1 MADKKIT
8 QLTAHT
14 APIDN
19 DTMPIVDS
27 AGGVT
32 KKVTW
37 AVIKSTLK
45 TYFDTLYATVGA
57 LASYATLTG
66 AQTLSNK
73 RITRRVLSVTQAAVP
88 TFNTDNADIISITG
102 LAQAITSM
110 TTNQTGTPVAGDVL
124 IVEITDNGTARAITW
139 GTKFEAS
146 PVASLP
152 TTTVISTLLTATFRW
167 NAATSKWRCVSV
179 V

>member
-19 DTMPIVDS
+19 DTVPIVDS
-27 AGGVT
+27 AAGVT

-37 AVIKSTLK
+37 AVVKSTLK

-57 LASYATLTG
+57 LASYVTLTG
-66 AQTLSNK
+66 AQTVTNK
-73 RITRRVLSVTQAAVP
+73 RITKRVVTVTQAAAP
-88 TFNTDNADIISITG
+88 TFNTDNGDVFAITG

-110 TTNQTGTPVAGDVL
+110 TTNHTGTPVAGD
-124 IVEITDNGTARAITW
+124 IITFEITDNGTARAITW

-146 PVASLP
+146 SVSLP
-152 TTTVISTLLTATFRW
+152 TTTVVSTLLIVTFKW
-167 NAATSKWRCVSV
+167 NTATSKWRCVGV